1 MNLFLRLIILMLRNR
16 LSGARIGFFDMAH
29 LTFHVW
35 ITDQDAFRHMNNGRY
50 LSITDLCV
58 VDYLMRTGLYGP
70 LRRRGWMPV
79 VVHKEITI
87 HRMLK
92 FPDRYQ
98 VKTRLAGWEG
108 PYVLMRHRFLK
119 GGALV
124 ADSLSIG
131 RIIGTKGERPS
142 VQDLIDGFDLEG
154 VSEAPLL
161 DADCR
166 DRLNRIEA
174 ARQSRG
180 TGRPDDGTAR

>member
-1 MNLFLRLIILMLRNR
+1 MNLFLRLVMLMLRNR
-16 LSGARIGFFDMAH
+16 LSGTRIGFFDSAR

-35 ITDQDAFRHMNNGRY
+35 ITDQDAFGHMNNGRY
-50 LSITDLCV
+50 LSITDLSV
-58 VDYLMRTGLYGP
+58 IDYLMRTGLYGP

-98 VKTRLAGWEG
+98 VETHLAGWEG
-108 PYVLMRHRFLK
+108 PYVLMRHRFVK
-119 GGALV
+119 GGALI

-131 RIIGTKGERPS
+131 RIIGAKGERPS

-154 VSEAPLL
+154 VSQAPTL
-161 DADCR
+161 DAECR
-166 DRLNRIEA
+166 DRLDRIEA
-174 ARQSRG
+174 ARRA
-180 TGRPDDGTAR
+180 GRPDNDDEA